1 MNETTA
7 AKSQALDDL
16 LKENRE
22 ALSVLC
28 ARYEVLRLSLF
39 GSVTDDRFD
48 AESDVNVLV
57 DFKPMTPVAHADS
70 YFSLLADLEVLFKRP
85 IDLIESKPI
94 TNPYFRESIEQTRVL
109 VYEAPCST

>member
-28 ARYEVLRLSLF
+28 ARYHVLRLSLF
-39 GSVTDDRFD
+39 GSITEDRFD
-48 AESDVNVLV
+48 ADSDIDVLV

-70 YFSLLADLEVLFKRP
+70 YFGLLADLEVLFKRR
-85 IDLIESKPI
+85 IDLVESRPI

>member
-1 MNETTA
+1 MDETIA
-7 AKSQALDDL
+7 GKSQALDDL
-16 LKENRE
+16 LKDHKK

-28 ARYEVLRLSLF
+28 ARYHVLRLSLF
-39 GSVTDDRFD
+39 GSITDDRFD
-48 AESDVNVLV
+48 SESSDIDVLV

-70 YFSLLADLEVLFKRP
+70 YFGLLADLEVLFKRP

-109 VYEAPCST
+109 VYEAP